1 MLMNCVFVGAGG
13 MIGSIL
19 RYLMSLFPTQGSG
32 GFPVVT
38 LLINLIGSFLIGV
51 IAALAGR
58 STALDPHL
66 LLLLKVGLCGG
77 FTTFSTFAL
86 ETEQL
91 LQDGRIAIGI
101 TYAVA
106 SVAVCVSAALLGQ
119 TVVGRG

>member
-1 MLMNCVFVGAGG
+1 MLMNCVFVGVGG
-13 MIGSIL
+13 MVGSVL
-19 RYLMSLFPTQGSG
+19 RYLMGQIPIQGSG

-51 IAALAGR
+51 ITALAGR

-91 LQDGRIAIGI
+91 LQNGRIAIGI

-106 SVAVCVSAALLGQ
+106 SVVVCVIAAMLGQ
-119 TVVGRG
+119 AVVGRG